1 MKIETIITIVTYNS
15 QDFIL
20 DCLDSVIKSDYKKWF
35 LVVVDNNS
43 QDGTTDKIER
53 FKNESPYLNNDN
65 FKLFNLEK
73 NTGFA
78 AAVNHGIF
86 SILERA
92 NRSGE
97 HVRYILLVNP
107 DCIIEKGTL
116 KNLVE
121 IFSSTKHRI
130 GAAGGLIFDYEN
142 NSVQNAGG
150 KIAGNFITSHI
161 TNPPGD
167 TYDVDYVSG
176 ALFITGTGLFKNL
189 GGFDSGYRPVYFE
202 ELDYCLK
209 LKRLGFGSVISKKA
223 VARHFEGAS
232 VKKFSKNFYKY
243 YHKNRIRCA
252 ILNSSV
258 RYFFKTFLPEEIKWV
273 KNVATRDQISAI
285 VLSYFLNFLFL
296 PYNLIIRLRDFF
308 LVKNYKSS

>member
-20 DCLDSVIKSDYKKWF
+20 NCLDSIIESKYKKWF

-43 QDGTTDKIER
+43 QDSTIDKIER
-53 FKNESPYLNNDN
+53 FGNESPYINTDN
-65 FKLFNLEK
+65 FKLLKLER

-86 SILERA
+86 SILKKE
-92 NRSGE
+92 NKPGE
-97 HVRYILLVNP
+97 HIRYILLVNP
-107 DCIIEKGTL
+107 DCIIEKDTL
-116 KNLVE
+116 ENLVE
-121 IFSSTKHRI
+121 IFSSRKNRI
-130 GAAGGLIFDYEN
+130 GAAGGLIFDYEK
-142 NSVQNAGG
+142 SSIQNAGG
-150 KIAGNFITSHI
+150 KIAGNYITSHI
-161 TNPPGD
+161 TTPPGD
-167 TYDVDYVSG
+167 SYDVDYVSG
-176 ALFITGTGLFKNL
+176 ALFITGIGMFKNL
-189 GGFDSGYRPVYFE
+189 GGFESGYRPVYFE

-223 VARHFEGAS
+223 TARHFEGAS
-232 VKKFSKNFYKY
+232 VRKFSKNFYKY

-252 ILNSSV
+252 VLNSTFSD
-258 RYFFKTFLPEEIKWV
+258 FFKIFIPAEIKWV
-273 KNVATRDQISAI
+273 KNAATGDQISAI

-296 PYNLIIRLRDFF
+296 PYNLIIRLRNFF